1 MFSSEGK
8 QTDTATIGQHIIT
21 SIQKNLLPEENHQ
34 QIFELIDSLLSFEAC
49 LHHQILPLA
58 IEENSLLLGMVHPDD
73 DDALEYVSRI
83 LSYIKFTMEKEPI
96 TAEAHRTIL
105 STYLN
110 YKNTYPTSLKPEPP
124 FLAKFFPAK
133 NAEVVDPQPPE
144 APTVSANYQHLSLID
159 EAENHQTQQPSSIS
173 SHPETDQNPSN
184 HLKTGAKSKNYLEI
198 VPEDLPLLPVEVPQV
213 FSPIEVLLTLPPKKL
228 LAELLARVLVG
239 GIGRLYLERLPY
251 EGKILWS
258 DNGVV
263 QSVLDKLP
271 LSIFQGVLN
280 ELKHLTS
287 LPLTKISEPKQVE
300 KECIYQQSRLL
311 LRLRVMPGT
320 YGEEA
325 TLQVL
330 RGAAL
335 KFHQQQQLTHLS
347 RNTLDVVQ
355 RLSLMLRELQQRLL
369 LDAELNQPQME
380 ALANLSQLVENLD
393 QQIKILTANTRSL
406 ENSR

>member
-8 QTDTATIGQHIIT
+8 QTDTATIGQHLIT
-21 SIQKNLLPEENHQ
+21 SIQNNSPPGENHE

-49 LHHQILPLA
+49 LYHQILPLG
-58 IEENSLLLGMVHPDD
+58 IEENSLLLGMVHPE
-73 DDALEYVSRI
+73 DDAASEYVSRI
-83 LSYIKFTMEKEPI
+83 LSYVKFTMATQRI

-105 STYLN
+105 SAYLN
-110 YKNTYPTSLKPEPP
+110 YKNTYPSSLRQEHPS
-124 FLAKFFPAK
+124 LAKFFPSQNSQAVD
-133 NAEVVDPQPPE
+133 NQPLNTPAEHPE
-144 APTVSANYQHLSLID
+144 NLHTPTST
-159 EAENHQTQQPSSIS
+159 EAENNQNSEPSIVPV
-173 SHPETDQNPSN
+173 PETAQTSANN
-184 HLKTGAKSKNYLEI
+184 HPDTPTESKVTLDI
-198 VPEDLPLLPVEVPQV
+198 MPEDLPALPVEVPQV
-213 FSPIEVLLTLPPKKL
+213 FSPIQVLLTLPPKQL

-239 GIGRLYLERLPY
+239 GIGRLYLERQPY

-271 LSIFQGVLN
+271 LSLFQGVLN
-280 ELKHLTS
+280 ELKRLTS
-287 LPLTKISEPKQVE
+287 LPLTKVSEPKQVE

-347 RNTLDVVQ
+347 RNTLDTVQ
-355 RLSLMLRELQQRLL
+355 RLSQMLRELQQRLRL
-369 LDAELNQPQME
+369 ESDLNQQQVE
-380 ALANLSQLVENLD
+380 ALVNLSRLVENLD
-393 QQIKILTANTRSL
+393 QQIKILTDQTHSL
-406 ENSR
+406 ENGR